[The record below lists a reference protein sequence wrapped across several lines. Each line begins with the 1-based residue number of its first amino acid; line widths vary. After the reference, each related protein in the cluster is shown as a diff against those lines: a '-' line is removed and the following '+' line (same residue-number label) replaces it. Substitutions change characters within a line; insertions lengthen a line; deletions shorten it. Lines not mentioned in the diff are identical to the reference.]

1 MEIFEKKIQTDF
13 QNKVNIK
20 IYTRKYRINYFLAKI
35 FSLNVLFILVIFI
48 LFYIMKLVFD
58 SSL

>member
-20 IYTRKYRINYFLAKI
+20 IYTRKYRINYFLAEI